1 MLFKRIFISVIYIV
15 SMTFWLFAGEI
26 DEENALGFLSG
37 DYILIGKKIN
47 SKKTYSGSIQLKYN
61 EKQKLLDI
69 KRVVSGVTSKGT
81 ATIEYVTSDQIPV
94 LRIKFTEKNIK
105 YEGIFLWR
113 SDLDNFGR
121 ISGHIYFADGR
132 LVEDPGLE
140 AYFINQVSLP

>member
-1 MLFKRIFISVIYIV
+1 MRLKKIIIFAICASIV
-15 SMTFWLFAGEI
+15 TFSLFADKI

-47 SKKTYSGSIQLKYN
+47 SKKTYSGSIRLKYN
-61 EKQKLLDI
+61 EKQKCLDI
-69 KRVVSGVTSKGT
+69 KRDVSGVTSKGK

-121 ISGHIYFADGR
+121 LSGYIYFADGQS
-132 LVEDPGLE
+132 VEDPGLE